1 MTSSV
6 PSPVPNLS
14 NRNLLITGASSGLG
28 AHFAR
33 AAARAGA
40 GVALA
45 ARRTDRLG
53 ALRDEIAAA
62 GGRAAAIEM
71 NVADESSVK
80 AAFDAAE
87 AALGPIDSVLA
98 NAGLNVPSSALGVNL
113 DDFRRMIDVNVTGV
127 FATARE
133 GARRMVAAD
142 ARATGRGRIVLVGS
156 VGSHR
161 VLDKLTAY
169 NSSKAAVLMMG
180 KSLAK
185 EWAAK
190 GINVNVI
197 CPGWIETELNA
208 EWLAT
213 PAGRTMV
220 GAFPRNRV
228 MQAADIEHITLF
240 LLSDAASAITGGAFE
255 LDDGQSL

>member
-1 MTSSV
+1 MISSIA
-6 PSPVPNLS
+6 SPPPNLS

-28 AHFAR
+28 AHLAR

-45 ARRTDRLG
+45 ARRADRLE
-53 ALRDEIAAA
+53 ALREEIEAA
-62 GGRAAAIEM
+62 GGRAAAVEM
-71 NVADESSVK
+71 DVADESSIK
-80 AAFDAAE
+80 AGFDVAE
-87 AALGPIDSVLA
+87 AALGPIASVLA
-98 NAGLNVPSSALGVNL
+98 NAGLNVPSSALGADI
-113 DDFRRMIDVNVTGV
+113 DDFRRVIEVNLTGV

-133 GARRMVAAD
+133 AARRLVAAD
-142 ARATGRGRIVLVGS
+142 SPNNGHGRIVLVGS

-169 NSSKAAVLMMG
+169 NASKAAVLMMG

-197 CPGWIETELNA
+197 CPGWIRTELNS

-213 PAGRTMV
+213 PAGQKLI
-220 GAFPRNRV
+220 GGFPRKRV
-228 MQAADIEHITLF
+228 MEPADIEHITLF
-240 LLSDAASAITGGAFE
+240 LLSDAAAAITGGGFE